1 MLQTSFLLMKSLNN
15 TETSIFLSVV
25 CSLFLKAI
33 ILTFILFQIPII
45 KQYPDSVHVGV
56 DTCTSD
62 HKVNV
67 TSFSF
72 ENRGICIQ
80 FNCSIECNKCQSET
94 FWSVDVSKYRL
105 FLLCLTV
112 CACVKSAGNKSFE
125 N

>member
-1 MLQTSFLLMKSLNN
+1 MLQTSLLLMKSLNN

-33 ILTFILFQIPII
+33 FLMFILFQIPII
-45 KQYPDSVHVGV
+45 RQYPDSVHVGV

-80 FNCSIECNKCQSET
+80 FNCSIGCNKCQSET
-94 FWSVDVSKYRL
+94 FLTVNVSKYHLL
-105 FLLCLTV
+105 FLCSAV